1 MEKKRKEMVKGSFQ
15 DFSENCTQKNITQ
28 GKVFK
33 KIFTSWKKHHDE
45 KFYQILF
52 SSYPHILE
60 TEWNEFV
67 PQNEMCRIFMM

>member
-1 MEKKRKEMVKGSFQ
+1 MLHKEKFLKKYLQAE
-15 DFSENCTQKNITQ
+15 KNIMN
-28 GKVFK
+28 
-33 KIFTSWKKHHDE
+33 E